1 MARKTAR
8 TPVTESFDSAE
19 FERATRNAIHLFRN
33 GMHSP
38 EYLIQA
44 ELVFP
49 SYPTARLHRKEASL
63 ALLAVTSEVLC
74 FADPPTG
81 HRWAGYPLAML
92 EGYRAES
99 EVEAVFRFSTAQPN
113 HVAMPAVRFPVM
125 ADLLAARSTAALRKF
140 LLGLERG
147 WEAVTDQSFANR
159 FDGQPGPMAA
169 RLELDDGP
177 LNGSMTPG
185 PDVTATSI
193 PPRQLSTDTYERGS
207 MSHFELGHH
216 RSERRDLHNI
226 NVNEAA
232 ARADLCGTIHL
243 QDGGLCLLPALHA
256 GPCQFKPPAGPAG

>member
-1 MARKTAR
+1 MARKIAR

-19 FERATRNAIHLFRN
+19 FERATQHAIHLFRT
-33 GMHSP
+33 GMRSP

-44 ELVFP
+44 QLVFP
-49 SYPTARLHRKEASL
+49 NHPTARLHRKEASL
-63 ALLAVTSEVLC
+63 ALLAMTSEVLC

-92 EGYRAES
+92 EGYRAHS
-99 EVEAVFRFSTAQPN
+99 EVEATFRFSTAQPS

-125 ADLLAARSTAALRKF
+125 ADLLAARSTSALREF

-159 FDGQPGPMAA
+159 FDDQPGPMAA

-177 LNGSMTPG
+177 LHGSMTPD
-185 PDVTATSI
+185 PEVTATSI
-193 PPRQLSTDTYERGS
+193 PPRQQSTDTYERDC
-207 MSHFELGHH
+207 MSHFEQGHH

-256 GPCQFKPPAGPAG
+256 GPCQFKPPAGPAA